1 MKRFIIPILSIIAL
15 AVSSCSDSKS
25 YAELLSDET
34 KTVNSFLSQHRV
46 IDEIP
51 TENTVFEIGEDAP
64 YYRLDTE
71 GNVYMQVL
79 SLGDGEKVEEDA
91 RVYFRYTRY
100 NMFYYVVGA
109 DNTLIGAGNADDMT
123 SSPTFFIYGNQTIQE
138 STQYGEGIQM
148 PLEYLG
154 YNCRVNLVIKSQEG
168 PTADI
173 SYVVPYLYTI
183 SYYKSMI

>member
-15 AVSSCSDSKS
+15 AFSSCSDSKS

-34 KTVNSFLSQHRV
+34 KAVNDFLSQHRV

-51 TENTVFEIGEDAP
+51 TENTVFETGEDAP
-64 YYRLDTE
+64 YYRLDPE

-79 SLGDGEKVEEDA
+79 SVGDGEKVEDDA

-123 SSPTFFIYGNQTIQE
+123 AAPTFFIYGNQTIQE
-138 STQYGEGIQM
+138 STQYG
-148 PLEYLG
+148 
-154 YNCRVNLVIKSQEG
+154 YNCRVNIVIKSQEG
-168 PTADI
+168 PSADI
-173 SYVVPYLYTI
+173 AYVVPYLYTI

>member
-15 AVSSCSDSKS
+15 VLSSCSDSKS

-34 KTVNSFLSQHRV
+34 KVVNNFLSQHRV

-51 TENTVFEIGEDAP
+51 DENTVFEVGENAP
-64 YYRLDTE
+64 FYRLDLD

-79 SLGDGEKVEEDA
+79 SLGDDEKVEEDA

-100 NMFYYVVGA
+100 NLFYYVVGA

-123 SSPTFFIYGNQTIQE
+123 SSPTFFIFGNQTISE

-148 PLEYLG
+148 PLEHLG

>member
-1 MKRFIIPILSIIAL
+1 MNRFLIPILAFIAL
-15 AVSSCSDSKS
+15 VLSSCSDSKS

-34 KTVNSFLSQHRV
+34 KAVNLFLSQNKV

-51 TENTVFEIGEDAP
+51 DANTVFEVGKDAP
-64 YYRLDTE
+64 FYRLDPD

-79 SLGDGEKVEEDA
+79 SLGNGEKVEKDA

-100 NMFYYVVGA
+100 NMFYYTVGA
-109 DNTLIGAGNADDMT
+109 DNTLIGVGNADDMT
-123 SSPTFFIYGNQTIQE
+123 SAPTFFIFGSQTISQ

-154 YNCRVNLVIKSQEG
+154 YNCTVNIVIKSQAG